1 MIGDRAKRGN
11 GDDTPDATRLYLG
24 EIGFSPLLSAEEEA
38 DCARRARAGDA
49 DARQRMI
56 ECNLRLVVNIA
67 RRYVNRGLP
76 LLDLIEEGNIGLIHA
91 VEKFDPD
98 RGFRFS
104 TYATFWIKQS
114 VERALMNQART
125 VRLPVHVIR
134 EVSRCMRAARELAQ
148 QHEREA
154 RPGEIA
160 AKLDQPI
167 EDVERLLRLCGQ
179 ALSVDR
185 AMDEEDERPLL
196 DAMPDD
202 DANDPSRQLEGDD
215 LREAIGKWLARLSD
229 RQRAVVELR
238 FGLDGLGVR
247 TLEQVGREIGV
258 TRERA
263 RQIQTQALG
272 RLRRLFEEDGLSVD
286 SVFG

>member
-1 MIGDRAKRGN
+1 M
-11 GDDTPDATRLYLG
+11 YLG
-24 EIGFSPLLSAEEEA
+24 EIGFSPLLTAEEESE
-38 DCARRARAGDA
+38 CARRARAGDA

-104 TYATFWIKQS
+104 TYSTFWIKQS

-134 EVSRCMRAARELAQ
+134 EVSRCTRAARELAQ
-148 QHEREA
+148 RLEREA
-154 RPGEIA
+154 RPEEIA
-160 AKLDQPI
+160 AKIDKPI
-167 EDVERLLRLCGQ
+167 ADVEHLLCLCGQ
-179 ALSVDR
+179 VLSVDR
-185 AMDEEDERPLL
+185 AMDADDERPLL

-202 DANDPSRQLEGDD
+202 GASDPSRQLEGDD
-215 LREAIGKWLARLSD
+215 LREAIGKWLARLSE

-263 RQIQTQALG
+263 RQIQTQALA